1 MKTSDY
7 LSAYVSK
14 KEEVKKFV
22 TAIRFMKMV
31 AENIADLVPETWHLN
46 PMQTYPEID
55 IIARDSETVTVEDFK
70 KLTSKLAKAFGEE
83 PSVFIDEHRML
94 SRFYIYPREHIGD
107 PSRSWGSGVCI
118 EIQSHNAEKCEIT
131 YKRKMQKVPVLTG
144 YCKALSEKNDWAK
157 VN

>member
-83 PSVFIDEHRML
+83 PSVFIDERRML

-107 PSRSWGSGVCI
+107 PCHSWGSGVCI

-144 YCKALSEKNDWAK
+144 YCKALSEKSDWAK